1 MSMSK
6 NIHDNIF
13 QLFTGERSY
22 RMAPKSAEEK
32 FLDRLQS
39 HDDISDK
46 IKVSDMLWSAIDM
59 PYQIKGEDLEAAKVA
74 IAECIIRNDVLELGK
89 IVMYYAAP
97 ALLSAIEKEG
107 KQ

>member
-1 MSMSK
+1 MSAS

-32 FLDRLQS
+32 FLDRLKS
-39 HDDISDK
+39 FDDISDK
-46 IKVSDMLWSAIDM
+46 IKVSDMLWNAIDM
-59 PYQIKGEDLEAAKVA
+59 PYHITGADLESAKAA
-74 IAECIIRNDVLELGK
+74 IAEAIIKNDPLALGK
-89 IVMYYAAP
+89 VIMYYAAP
-97 ALLSAIEKEG
+97 ALLNSIEKEG